1 MALFKKDYI
10 LLIITLLLV
19 LGIYFGFTSPV
30 ICLSVI
36 FLILINT
43 TKHTAGFFLLM
54 YGGVLGG
61 TTRSL
66 FPFIPIYGII
76 LNIIGIFLVGNLLKK
91 ELPINKKSLIYLFVT
106 FFLFLIYYLL
116 GPRSDYS
123 TTKIINIVQ
132 FGIMFFIAYFV
143 LDKSEDI
150 RIKDMSILL
159 MLTSV
164 FLISYAV
171 KQYGLYPTSFLDFNW
186 LRQGLMNYAWF
197 TKEDLLIDYQEVGM
211 DATYAA
217 TLVYSLKKQPKGT
230 YLYIALAFYLT
241 LVSGARQSLAAFVA
255 VFFCRNMFYTNVKN
269 VKKFLV
275 YTFMLILMYVV
286 YTLLKSSN
294 ITAVAETLEDG
305 DEIRTLIW
313 LTAIKVFLDN
323 PIVGVGLGGYAL
335 NPLGDKYPH
344 NFFLEV
350 LAELG
355 IVGFIS
361 LLLLVVSYLKFQKIK
376 FNHCTRSEM
385 FYFLSL
391 LALFIRIMVSADFSL
406 SISVFC
412 AIYATTNYKKIDYKS

>member
-19 LGIYFGFTSPV
+19 LGIYFSFTSPV

-36 FLILINT
+36 FLILINA

-61 TTRSL
+61 TIRSL

-76 LNIIGIFLVGNLLKK
+76 LQIIGIFLVGNLLKK

-132 FGIMFFIAYFV
+132 LGIMYFIAYFV

-150 RIKDMSILL
+150 RIKDISILL

-171 KQYGLYPTSFLDFNW
+171 EKYGLYPTSFFDFNW
-186 LRQGLMNYAWF
+186 LRQGLMNYAWS

-241 LVSGARQSLAAFVA
+241 LVSGARQSLAAFIA
-255 VFFCRNMFYTNVKN
+255 VFFCRNIFYNDVKN
-269 VKKFLV
+269 GKKILV
-275 YTFMLILMYVV
+275 YIFMIVLIYVV

-294 ITAVAETLEDG
+294 ITAVAKTLEEG

-323 PIVGVGLGGYAL
+323 PIFGVGLGGYAL

-391 LALFIRIMVSADFSL
+391 LALFIRIMISADFSL